1 MKKNAFFVAELVS
14 VIVLIA
20 SAVVYAMAD
29 ARENSPLII
38 GLLAVAA
45 VVGVV
50 LLVKHFPSGEY
61 IPFVLSLISVV
72 VFIPLAFDEIG
83 DVLSKINMNGLS
95 ASWIASAVLI
105 VLSMVCTG
113 VSTTVAAKD

>member
-45 VVGVV
+45 A
-50 LLVKHFPSGEY
+50 LM
-61 IPFVLSLISVV
+61 LIR
-72 VFIPLAFDEIG
+72 PQPPEKG
-83 DVLSKINMNGLS
+83 GRP
-95 ASWIASAVLI
+95 
-105 VLSMVCTG
+105 
-113 VSTTVAAKD
+113 

>member
-50 LLVKHFPSGEY
+50 LLVSIAPTESIFP
-61 IPFVLSLISVV
+61 LS
-72 VFIPLAFDEIG
+72 
-83 DVLSKINMNGLS
+83 
-95 ASWIASAVLI
+95 
-105 VLSMVCTG
+105 
-113 VSTTVAAKD
+113 